1 MHAAPESNWLPA
13 FSKAPLALGLA
24 LALGAAL
31 PWSPASARSIDA
43 GAPPAVRDALR
54 FGDQPAALDR
64 QLRQRGFAAPAVP
77 NRPAG
82 VVPVTNCDD
91 SGAGSLRDAVTH
103 AVTGDVIDLSAL
115 TCSAITLETGLI
127 STVDEL
133 TLTGPGASQLAIDGN
148 NAVRVFEHQVQ
159 NPGSG
164 MLTVED
170 LTIRNGSYVYS
181 GPGVYGGLAPGACIL
196 SQSSVTLT
204 SVAIDHCSAS
214 GWSVFGAA
222 VDTLGALYMTD
233 SSVTGTTAIADAT
246 DISATIYGGA
256 VYTKAGYI
264 TRSVIDGATVSAT
277 SVAAFSGMLG
287 GGIFGFY
294 GVVLDQSRVSNV
306 VAHVA
311 AAKISYAKGAGVGTP
326 NTVIMTGSI
335 VSGNEVHG
343 TPGIGP
349 SGAYTYTSA
358 IGGGGVYVMAI
369 PRGSVPA
376 SSITGSTISG
386 NAAIVDG
393 EPGAYT
399 VGGGGA
405 LGTWAAK
412 VLAIANSTIS
422 GNAADIRG
430 GGIYTRNRGAL
441 ALVNTTVTDNTSPE
455 GAGIADAADGSAYPF
470 TVTSTIVAG
479 NHVPAGSTS
488 QDIVTVH
495 AIDGS
500 HDLIGSANVA
510 VPADT
515 IGGDPRL
522 APLADNGGP
531 TPTHALLPDSPA
543 VDTGSNPS
551 DLATDQR
558 GGSYVRS
565 AGAAPDIGAF
575 ELQAA
580 PDAIFADGFE

>member
-1 MHAAPESNWLPA
+1 
-13 FSKAPLALGLA
+13 
-24 LALGAAL
+24 
-31 PWSPASARSIDA
+31 
-43 GAPPAVRDALR
+43 
-54 FGDQPAALDR
+54 
-64 QLRQRGFAAPAVP
+64 
-77 NRPAG
+77 
-82 VVPVTNCDD
+82 VPVTNCDD
-91 SGAGSLRDAVTH
+91 SGTGSLRDAVTN
-103 AVTGDVIDLSAL
+103 AVTNDIIDLGVL
-115 TCSAITLETGLI
+115 TCGTITLDTGLV

-133 TLTGPGASQLAIDGN
+133 TLTGPGAGQLAIDGN
-148 NAVRVFEHQVQ
+148 NTSRIIEQQ
-159 NPGSG
+159 GYG
-164 MLTVED
+164 MLTID
-170 LTIRNGSYVYS
+170 GLTLRNGSYVYS
-181 GPGVYGGLAPGACIL
+181 GAGIYGGLAPGACIL
-196 SQSSVTLT
+196 SRSSVTLT

-222 VDTLGALYMTD
+222 VDTQGALYMTD
-233 SSVTGTTAIADAT
+233 SAITGTTAIADAT

-256 VYTKAGYI
+256 VYTKAGYL

-306 VAHVA
+306 IAHVA

-326 NTVIMTGSI
+326 NTVIMTGST

-358 IGGGGVYVMAI
+358 IGGGGVYVMTM

-393 EPGAYT
+393 TPGAYT

-405 LGTWAAK
+405 LGTWSPK
-412 VLAIANSTIS
+412 IFAITNSTIS

-441 ALVNTTVTDNTSPE
+441 ALANTTVTDNTAPE
-455 GAGIADAADGSAYPF
+455 GSGIADAADGSGYPF

-479 NHVPAGSTS
+479 NHMPAGATS
-488 QDIVTVH
+488 QEIVTVH

-500 HDLIGSANVA
+500 NDLIGSANVA
-510 VPADT
+510 VPAGTLD
-515 IGGDPRL
+515 GDPRL
-522 APLADNGGP
+522 GPLADNGGP
-531 TPTHALLPDSPA
+531 TLTHALLADSPA
-543 VDTGSNPS
+543 IDTGSNPS

-580 PDAIFADGFE
+580 PDAIFADGFD

>member
-1 MHAAPESNWLPA
+1 AAA
-13 FSKAPLALGLA
+13 
-24 LALGAAL
+24 
-31 PWSPASARSIDA
+31 
-43 GAPPAVRDALR
+43 APPAVRDALR
-54 FGDQPAALDR
+54 FGQPREALGR
-64 QLRQRGFAAPAVP
+64 PLRHRGLAAPLAP
-77 NRPAG
+77 HRPAG
-82 VVPVTNCDD
+82 TIPVTNCDD
-91 SGAGSLRDAVTH
+91 SGAGSLRDAVTN
-103 AVTGDVIDLSAL
+103 AVSGDVIDLSAL
-115 TCSAITLETGLI
+115 TCSAITLDTGLV

-133 TLTGPGASQLAIDGN
+133 TLTGPGAAALAIDGN
-148 NAVRVFEHQVQ
+148 NASRVIEHQGQ
-159 NPGSG
+159 YG
-164 MLTVED
+164 MLTIEG

-181 GPGVYGGLAPGACIL
+181 GAGVYGGLAPGACIL
-196 SQSSVTLT
+196 SQSSVTLNA
-204 SVAIDHCSAS
+204 VAIDHCSAS

-233 SSVTGTTAIADAT
+233 SAITGTTAIADAT
-246 DISATIYGGA
+246 EISATIYGGA
-256 VYTKAGYI
+256 VYTKAGYL
-264 TRSVIDGATVSAT
+264 TRSTIDGATVTAT
-277 SVAAFSGMLG
+277 SVRAFSGLLG

-306 VAHVA
+306 VAHVS

-326 NTVIMTGSI
+326 NTVIMTGSTI
-335 VSGNEVHG
+335 SGNEVHG

-349 SGAYTYTSA
+349 SGAHTYTSA

-412 VLAIANSTIS
+412 VFPITNSTIS

-430 GGIYTRNRGAL
+430 GGIYTRDRGAL
-441 ALVNTTVTDNTSPE
+441 ALVNATVTDNTAPE

-479 NHVPAGSTS
+479 NHAPTGTTAD
-488 QDIVTVH
+488 DIFTVH

-500 HDLIGSANVA
+500 NDLIGTANVA

-522 APLADNGGP
+522 GPLADNGGA
-531 TPTHALLPDSPA
+531 TLTHALLPDSPA
-543 VDTGSNPS
+543 IDAGSNPNAL
-551 DLATDQR
+551 DTDQR
-558 GGSYVRS
+558 GGSYVRTS
-565 AGAAPDIGAF
+565 GASPDIGAF
-575 ELQAA
+575 EWQAA
-580 PDAIFADGFE
+580 PDGIFADGFE

>member
-1 MHAAPESNWLPA
+1 MNARSD
-13 FSKAPLALGLA
+13 SKRVPGRAPLALGLA
-24 LALGAAL
+24 LALAGHL
-31 PWSPASARSIDA
+31 SPAAA
-43 GAPPAVRDALR
+43 AATPATPPAVRDALR
-54 FGDQPAALDR
+54 YGAQPEALAR
-64 QLRQRGFAAPAVP
+64 QLRHRGLAVP
-77 NRPAG
+77 VAPERPAG
-82 VVPVTNCDD
+82 TIPVTNCDD
-91 SGAGSLRDAVTH
+91 SGAGSLRDAMTN
-103 AVTGDVIDLSAL
+103 AVSGDVIDLGAL
-115 TCSAITLETGLI
+115 TCSAITLNTGLV

-133 TLTGPGASQLAIDGN
+133 TLTGPGAASLAIDGN
-148 NAVRVFEHQVQ
+148 DAVRVLEQQ
-159 NPGSG
+159 GYG
-164 MLTVED
+164 MLTVEG

-181 GPGVYGGLAPGACIL
+181 GAGIYGGLAPGACIL
-196 SQSSVTLT
+196 SRSSVTLA

-233 SSVTGTTAIADAT
+233 SAITGTTALADAT
-246 DISATIYGGA
+246 EISATIYGGA

-264 TRSVIDGATVSAT
+264 TRSVIDGATVTAT
-277 SVAAFSGMLG
+277 SVAAFSGILG
-287 GGIFGFY
+287 GGLFGFY
-294 GVVLDQSRVSNV
+294 GLVLDQSRVSNV
-306 VAHVA
+306 VAHVS
-311 AAKISYAKGAGVGTP
+311 AAKITYAKGAGIGTP
-326 NTVIMTGSI
+326 NTVIMTGST

-412 VLAIANSTIS
+412 VFTIANSTIS

-430 GGIYTRNRGAL
+430 GGVYTRTRGAL
-441 ALVNTTVTDNTSPE
+441 ALSNSTVTDNTAPE
-455 GAGIADAADGSAYPF
+455 GSGIADAADAAAYPF

-479 NHVPAGSTS
+479 NHAPAGTS
-488 QDIVTVH
+488 ADDIYTVH

-500 HDLIGSANVA
+500 NDLIGSANVA

-522 APLADNGGP
+522 GPLADNGGA
-531 TPTHALLPDSPA
+531 TLTHALLPDSPA
-543 VDTGSNPS
+543 IDAGSNPS
-551 DLATDQR
+551 ALVTDQR
-558 GGSYVRS
+558 GAGYVRS
-565 AGAAPDIGAF
+565 SGAAPDIGAF
-575 ELQAA
+575 ELQPA

>member
-1 MHAAPESNWLPA
+1 MNARTESKWRPA

-24 LALGAAL
+24 LALGGSL
-31 PWSPASARSIDA
+31 SWSAASASAASMIDA
-43 GAPPAVRDALR
+43 GAPPAVRNALR
-54 FGDQPAALDR
+54 FGDQRDALER
-64 QLRQRGFAAPAVP
+64 QLRHRGLTAPVAP
-77 NRPAG
+77 HRPAST
-82 VVPVTNCDD
+82 VPVTNCDD
-91 SGAGSLRDAVTH
+91 SGAGSLRDAITN
-103 AVTGDVIDLSAL
+103 AVSGDIIDLSAL
-115 TCSAITLETGLI
+115 TCSAITLDTGLI

-148 NAVRVFEHQVQ
+148 NASRILEQQ
-159 NPGSG
+159 GYG
-164 MLTVED
+164 MLTID
-170 LTIRNGSYVYS
+170 GLTLRNGSYVYS
-181 GPGVYGGLAPGACIL
+181 GAGIYGGLAPGACIL
-196 SQSSVTLT
+196 SRSSVTLT
-204 SVAIDHCSAS
+204 SVAIDNCSAS

-222 VDTLGALYMTD
+222 VDTQGALYMTD
-233 SSVTGTTAIADAT
+233 SAITGTTAIADAT

-256 VYTKAGYI
+256 VYTKAGYL

-306 VAHVA
+306 IAHVS

-326 NTVIMTGSI
+326 NTVIMTGST

-358 IGGGGVYVMAI
+358 IGGGGVYVMTI

-393 EPGAYT
+393 TPGAYT

-405 LGTWAAK
+405 LGTWSPK
-412 VLAIANSTIS
+412 IMAIANSTIS

-441 ALVNTTVTDNTSPE
+441 ALVNTTVTDNTAPE
-455 GAGIADAADGSAYPF
+455 GSGIADAADGSAYPF

-479 NHVPAGSTS
+479 NHVPTGATS
-488 QDIVTVH
+488 QEIVTVH

-500 HDLIGSANVA
+500 NDLIGSANVA
-510 VPADT
+510 LPVGT
-515 IGGDPRL
+515 LGGDPRL
-522 APLADNGGP
+522 GPLADNGGP
-531 TPTHALLPDSPA
+531 TLTHALLTDSPA
-543 VDTGSNPS
+543 IDAGSNPS
-551 DLATDQR
+551 DLASDQR

-580 PDAIFADGFE
+580 PDAIFADGFD

>member
-1 MHAAPESNWLPA
+1 MNARSESNRFPA
-13 FSKAPLALGLA
+13 FTKAPLAIGLA
-24 LALGAAL
+24 LALGAGFHA
-31 PWSPASARSIDA
+31 STAAASAARIDA
-43 GAPPAVRDALR
+43 GAPPAVRNALR
-54 FGDQPAALDR
+54 FGDQPEALER
-64 QLRQRGFAAPAVP
+64 QLRHRGLTAPTAP
-77 NRPAG
+77 DRPAG
-82 VVPVTNCDD
+82 TIPVTNCDD
-91 SGAGSLRDAVTH
+91 SGAGSLRDAITN
-103 AVTGDVIDLSAL
+103 AVSGDVIDLSAL
-115 TCSAITLETGLI
+115 ACSAITLDTGLV

-133 TLTGPGASQLAIDGN
+133 TLTGPGANQLAIDGN
-148 NAVRVFEHQVQ
+148 NAVRVIEQQ
-159 NPGSG
+159 GYG
-164 MLTVED
+164 MLTIEG

-181 GPGVYGGLAPGACIL
+181 GPGIYGGLAPGACIL
-196 SQSSVTLT
+196 SRSSVTLAAT
-204 SVAIDHCSAS
+204 AIDHCSAS

-233 SSVTGTTAIADAT
+233 SAITGTTATADAT
-246 DISATIYGGA
+246 EISATIYGGA
-256 VYTKAGYI
+256 VYTKAGYL
-264 TRSVIDGATVSAT
+264 TRSTIAGATVSAT
-277 SVAAFSGMLG
+277 SVAAFSGLLG

-294 GVVLDQSRVSNV
+294 GVVLDESRVSNV

-326 NTVIMTGSI
+326 NTFIMTGST

-405 LGTWAAK
+405 VGTWAAK
-412 VLAIANSTIS
+412 IMAIANSTIS

-441 ALVNTTVTDNTSPE
+441 ALANTTVTDNTAPE
-455 GAGIADAADGSAYPF
+455 GSGIADAADGSAYGF
-470 TVTSTIVAG
+470 TVESTIVAA
-479 NHVPAGSTS
+479 NHVPAGATS
-488 QDIVTVH
+488 QEIVTVH

-522 APLADNGGP
+522 GQLADNGGP
-531 TPTHALLPDSPA
+531 TLTHALLADSPA
-543 VDTGSNPS
+543 IDAGSNPFG
-551 DLATDQR
+551 LETDQR
-558 GGSYVRS
+558 GGGYVRS
-565 AGAAPDIGAF
+565 AGAAADIGAF

-580 PDAIFADGFE
+580 PDAIFADGFD